1 MTLEEAKTFLYYEL
15 NFKRNSQSVYFPE
28 ERMRPQDVWNVLDN
42 HFLKY
47 DEKVFLKLI
56 EFVKEHKEEL
66 LNLN

>member
-1 MTLEEAKTFLYYEL
+1 MTLEEAKDFLYTEL
-15 NFKRNSQSVYFPE
+15 NFKHNRQSVYYPQ

-56 EFVKEHKEEL
+56 EFVKENKEEL
-66 LNLN
+66 LKLD